1 MLLLNAQKT
10 YFPLA
15 CVFQK
20 VLTKHCI
27 DFYVISFFCVK
38 QHTLFERT
46 VVAAY
51 DLKNC
56 TLVHPIYI
64 PTAVTAILHI

>member
-1 MLLLNAQKT
+1 MLLLNAQNA

-20 VLTKHCI
+20 VLAKHCI
-27 DFYVISFFCVK
+27 DFYVISFFRVK
-38 QHTLFERT
+38 QHTFFERT

-56 TLVHPIYI
+56 TMVHPISS
-64 PTAVTAILHI
+64 PTAVTATLHI